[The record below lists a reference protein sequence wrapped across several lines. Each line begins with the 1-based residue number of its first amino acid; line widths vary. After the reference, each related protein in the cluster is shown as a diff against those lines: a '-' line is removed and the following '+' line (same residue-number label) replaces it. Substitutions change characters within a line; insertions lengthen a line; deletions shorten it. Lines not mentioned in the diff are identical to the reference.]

1 MTRTNVIIRHDG
13 LVTLDVPTIIES
25 SCKIYV
31 DNYPFDQQDCELK
44 FGSWTYDANGIALK
58 LEVLKLTSGVF
69 LRTSIQM
76 FGYRWLKLVNGVGSP
91 VSFTLTPMKSEKEKI
106 YKVITAF
113 VLRNSFDSEIS
124 QL

>member
-1 MTRTNVIIRHDG
+1 
-13 LVTLDVPTIIES
+13 
-25 SCKIYV
+25 
-31 DNYPFDQQDCELK
+31 
-44 FGSWTYDANGIALK
+44 
-58 LEVLKLTSGVF
+58 
-69 LRTSIQM
+69 M